1 MPLWFDGGEKPPYGV
16 RLQGKGGPVIAR
28 GLLAGAALLLATGGA
43 AFACQGKSDP
53 ALDDNFSKPDPG
65 WPNSDNVTISPQGM
79 TIKPPVN
86 GSTWAVNGNYTMDGA
101 DLCVTVAMPSPLPN
115 PANED
120 TVGDV
125 GVVFWKRDND
135 NYYLAAIS
143 PDGIAAISRSVSG
156 QWTTIVDP
164 AASTAI
170 KTGAG
175 AVNQIEIAVKGN
187 SGTFYVNGAKIT
199 DFHGQAPPDG
209 GPPGVY
215 AESGPTVTTWVFSRV
230 QIYSYSP

>member
-1 MPLWFDGGEKPPYGV
+1 
-16 RLQGKGGPVIAR
+16 
-28 GLLAGAALLLATGGA
+28 
-43 AFACQGKSDP
+43 
-53 ALDDNFSKPDPG
+53 
-65 WPNSDNVTISPQGM
+65 
-79 TIKPPVN
+79 
-86 GSTWAVNGNYTMDGA
+86 
-101 DLCVTVAMPSPLPN
+101 
-115 PANED
+115 
-120 TVGDV
+120 
-125 GVVFWKRDND
+125 VFWKRDND

-175 AVNQIEIAVKGN
+175 AVNEIEVAVKGN
-187 SGTFYVNGAKIT
+187 SGRFYVNGTKIT

-209 GPPGVY
+209 GPPGLY
-215 AESGPTVTTWVFSRV
+215 AESGPTVTTWMFSRV

>member
-1 MPLWFDGGEKPPYGV
+1 M
-16 RLQGKGGPVIAR
+16 ITR
-28 GLLAGAALLLATGGA
+28 GLLAGAALFFAATGT

-65 WPNSDNVTISPQGM
+65 WPASDNVVVTPQGLVV
-79 TIKPPVN
+79 KPPVN
-86 GSTWAVNGNYTMDGA
+86 GSTWVVNGNYTMDGA
-101 DLCVTVAMPSPLPN
+101 DLCVTVAFPATMPT

-125 GVVFWKRDND
+125 GIVFWKRDND

-143 PDGIAAISRSVSG
+143 PDGVAAISRSVSG

-164 AASTAI
+164 IKSPAI
-170 KTGAG
+170 KTAAG
-175 AVNQIEIAVKGN
+175 AVNEIEVETKGN
-187 SGTFYVNGAKIT
+187 AGVFYVNGAKIT
-199 DFHGQAPPDG
+199 EFRGQAPPDG

-215 AESGPTVTTWVFSRV
+215 AESGPSITTWMFSRV
-230 QIYSYSP
+230 QIYSYAP

>member
-1 MPLWFDGGEKPPYGV
+1 V
-16 RLQGKGGPVIAR
+16 IGKGP
-28 GLLAGAALLLATGGA
+28 LAGAVLLLAASGTA
-43 AFACQGKSDP
+43 LACQGKSDP

-65 WPNSDNVTISPQGM
+65 WPKSDNVAITPQGLVV
-79 TIKPPVN
+79 TPPVN
-86 GSTWAVNGNYTMDGA
+86 GSTWVVNGNYTMDGT
-101 DLCVTVAMPSPLPN
+101 DLCVTVALPATLPT
-115 PANED
+115 PATED

-143 PDGIAAISRSVSG
+143 PDGIATISRSLGG

-164 AASTAI
+164 IKSPAI
-170 KTGAG
+170 KTAAG
-175 AVNQIEIAVKGN
+175 AANEIEIATKGN
-187 SGTFYVNGAKIT
+187 AGVFYINGTKVT
-199 DFHGQAPPDG
+199 DFRGQAPSDGG

-215 AESGPTVTTWVFSRV
+215 GESGPSITTWVFSRV

>member
-1 MPLWFDGGEKPPYGV
+1 M
-16 RLQGKGGPVIAR
+16 IAR
-28 GLLAGAALLLATGGA
+28 AHLASIMLLLAASGTA
-43 AFACQGKSDP
+43 LACQGKSDP

-65 WPNSDNVTISPQGM
+65 WPKSDNVAITPQGM
-79 TIKPPVN
+79 VVKPPVK
-86 GSTWAVNGNYTMDGA
+86 GSTWVVNPNYTMAGA
-101 DLCVTVAMPSPLPN
+101 DLCVTVALPATLPSP
-115 PANED
+115 ATED

-125 GVVFWKRDND
+125 GVVFWMRDSD

-143 PDGIAAISRSVSG
+143 PDGTAEISRSVSG

-164 AASTAI
+164 IKSPAI

-175 AVNQIEIAVKGN
+175 AVNEIEVATKGN
-187 SGTFYVNGAKIT
+187 AGVFYVNGAKIT

-215 AESGPTVTTWVFSRV
+215 AESGPAIIAWVFSRV

>member
-1 MPLWFDGGEKPPYGV
+1 
-16 RLQGKGGPVIAR
+16 
-28 GLLAGAALLLATGGA
+28 
-43 AFACQGKSDP
+43 
-53 ALDDNFSKPDPG
+53 
-65 WPNSDNVTISPQGM
+65 
-79 TIKPPVN
+79 
-86 GSTWAVNGNYTMDGA
+86 MDGA
-101 DLCVTVAMPSPLPN
+101 DLCVTVALPTPLPN

-143 PDGIAAISRSVSG
+143 PDGIVAVSRSVAG

-164 AASTAI
+164 ISSPAI

-175 AVNQIEIAVKGN
+175 AVNEIEVTTKGN
-187 SGTFYVNGAKIT
+187 AGTFYINGTKIT
-199 DFHGQAPPDG
+199 DFRGQAPPDG

-230 QIYSYSP
+230 QIFSYSP